1 MFCGT
6 VVRYVRIPIPSTI
19 WTIPMQALCTW
30 ANIFYK
36 HYGPLVDAAAEASAK
51 KKYAG
56 GRTWPITFTYRP
68 PC

>member
-1 MFCGT
+1 
-6 VVRYVRIPIPSTI
+6 
-19 WTIPMQALCTW
+19 MQALCTW
-30 ANIFYK
+30 ASIFYK

-56 GRTWPITFTYRP
+56 GRASPITFSYWP